1 MIVYAVY
8 IITEDGR
15 TILSENF
22 QSTKGLPDDVL
33 FGGVLTALQAMT
45 AEMTN
50 HRSEMKSVEIE
61 GLSYHIRSFGLIRV
75 VLVTDAPKT
84 PEDILQVLGLR
95 FIKNYGEVLMQKD
108 FDLNIFDPF
117 RKTIEEIVQQLE
129 TDVSKSIQP
138 AKKLTT
144 GEVFSLPTELHS
156 TALALISL
164 ESGTLNEI
172 AMESG
177 NPVKTTE
184 KNLSAL
190 QNKGFIGTKKEN
202 GSVKYFCSI

>member
-95 FIKNYGEVLMQKD
+95 FIKNYGEVLMQTD
-108 FDLNIFDPF
+108 FDLNIFNPF
-117 RKTIEEIVQQLE
+117 RITIKEIVQQLV

-177 NPVKTTE
+177 NTVKTTE
-184 KNLSAL
+184 KNLTAL
-190 QNKGFIGTKKEN
+190 QDKGFIGTKKEN

>member
-117 RKTIEEIVQQLE
+117 RKIIEEIVQQLE

-177 NPVKTTE
+177 NTVKTTE
-184 KNLSAL
+184 KNLTAL
-190 QNKGFIGTKKEN
+190 QDKGFIGTKKEN

>member
-15 TILSENF
+15 TVLSENF
-22 QSTKGLPDDVL
+22 QSTKDLPDSVL
-33 FGGVLTALQAMT
+33 FGGVLTALQQMT
-45 AEMTN
+45 SEMTS

-61 GLSYHIRSFGLIRV
+61 GLSYHMRSFGLIRV

-84 PEDILQVLGLR
+84 PEEILQTLGLR
-95 FIKNYGEVLMQKD
+95 FIKNYGEVLMQSD
-108 FDLNIFDPF
+108 FNLKIFDPF
-117 RKTIEEIVQQLE
+117 RKTIKEIVEQLV
-129 TDVSKSIQP
+129 TDISKSIQP

-156 TALALISL
+156 TALAIISL

-172 AMESG
+172 AKESG
-177 NPVKTTE
+177 NNVKTTK
-184 KNLSAL
+184 KNLASL
-190 QNKGFIGTKKEN
+190 QEKGFIGTRKEK
-202 GSVKYFCSI
+202 GIIKYFCSI

>member
-95 FIKNYGEVLMQKD
+95 FIKNYGEVLIQKN

-202 GSVKYFCSI
+202 GSVRYFCSI